1 MNINEAAPGRPPAS
15 TPHMKGETMNL
26 IAMALVS
33 SAAVLAA
40 PVFMMIFALIG
51 FLA

>member
-26 IAMALVS
+26 IAMALGNGTHTIYEEEGKDEHNVC
-33 SAAVLAA
+33 L
-40 PVFMMIFALIG
+40 L
-51 FLA
+51 

>member
-26 IAMALVS
+26 IAMAL
-33 SAAVLAA
+33 AVIDWLHQLQ
-40 PVFMMIFALIG
+40 ALETANYD
-51 FLA
+51 LNQ